1 MATVPYFSLV
11 DEDFTR
17 KLTEEATSDDADH
30 QEDRKLM
37 YYMLLEEGE
46 VWYTKR
52 GPPQG
57 SVRIEVW
64 FTNMADGDK
73 VDELTKGIQECIC
86 TRLDGTLGGN
96 PPKCDLKTHG
106 DEDDDADRQYY
117 VTTTISSLTTVTSA
131 SSDIAQLREELVSLR
146 RLIQKAYPVLEVN
159 PLYNGNDHSVSTT
172 SQRGEQHWLVVGYHV
187 AVEGIR
193 EVHAPGYHMHS
204 KQLTRRPIYYQ
215 QKTIYFTM
223 LFDYTT
229 ASKML
234 VSYLLN
240 EHIYPSMDN
249 ISLCLHLAFSLRSIT
264 LNDILTCAKFGVED
278 GRLIISG
285 DVILLPYQ
293 APWSD
298 TSSNDATT
306 VFTCYPSKYTPYP
319 SDAGVANKMDEQ
331 LLARVDSF
339 YDHTMIGVSPAGE
352 HPSPFRLA
360 LLAKKFAADMV
371 VTTASMGL
379 LIWLFQRCIAKD
391 NTNTPLPAPSDSS
404 TLLLRCHNPQCP
416 LWPECCGHQSFAD
429 GTTRKKRPIVELRT
443 ILIDGGKDVSKAH
456 GDPDNGH
463 SSSRGSSSSSQ
474 VGDEVLPNS
483 ATHIAAEGRIPA
495 AESGKH
501 RPSTE
506 IQHDDTALAREQL
519 LFIHC
524 FKNELLAGQG
534 ILLNQVNNLCKVR
547 CGRTVRY
554 REFGFGKL
562 RDFLEDIKGLQVVGE
577 KFQMTIRL
585 TDVVEF
591 DLFIREA
598 NARKSAGGRSSTA
611 SPVIGVTKRGGP
623 LAESDG
629 GNMVGDALP
638 QLIPEDVID
647 KLRYMFSCEH
657 YQIEAS
663 VFVSLFKNRYF
674 ATDPMVYERLGYK
687 RMRDFLGAV
696 PQVHKQGTKAEAKYV
711 WVENSAPLRLP
722 QLGVA
727 SIGGQEGS
735 NNNTA
740 IDFLHSATATTTSS
754 SSSSAAASSSFS
766 NNDTFLG
773 DAGLLQPSLS
783 LDNTALNTIED
794 ILNQSSTDGVQIAVA
809 DLLTG
814 ICGGASSGLERLI
827 GFNLAGANIYKL
839 IHPDDSVS
847 VRLRIDEA
855 MAIGLKNVD
864 LSTFRLRSTTCNN
877 NTITVSGTASWLMG
891 NVWTISLLTLS

>member
-1 MATVPYFSLV
+1 
-11 DEDFTR
+11 
-17 KLTEEATSDDADH
+17 
-30 QEDRKLM
+30 
-37 YYMLLEEGE
+37 
-46 VWYTKR
+46 
-52 GPPQG
+52 
-57 SVRIEVW
+57 
-64 FTNMADGDK
+64 MADGDK

-106 DEDDDADRQYY
+106 AYKEANLLPTEDDLLHYA
-117 VTTTISSLTTVTSA
+117 
-131 SSDIAQLREELVSLR
+131 LRLHELVKDAGQAR
-146 RLIQKAYPVLEVN
+146 RGLHESRAGGSSNSIQTRCVELHDPSNGLEKGSESITLCLPVCHLLCV
-159 PLYNGNDHSVSTT
+159 
-172 SQRGEQHWLVVGYHV
+172 EQ
-187 AVEGIR
+187 I
-193 EVHAPGYHMHS
+193 
-204 KQLTRRPIYYQ
+204 I
-215 QKTIYFTM
+215 
-223 LFDYTT
+223 
-229 ASKML
+229 AS

-285 DVILLPYQ
+285 DVILLPEQ
-293 APWSD
+293 APWND
-298 TSSNDATT
+298 TSSVNNDATT
-306 VFTCYPSKYTPYP
+306 VFTCFPSKYAPYP
-319 SDAGVANKMDEQ
+319 SDAAVANKMDKQ

-339 YDHTMIGVSPAGE
+339 YDRTMIGVSPAGE

-379 LIWLFQRCIAKD
+379 LTWLFQRCIAKD

-416 LWPECCGHQSFAD
+416 LWPECCGHQSIAD

-443 ILIDGGKDVSKAH
+443 ILIDGGNDVSKAD
-456 GDPDNGH
+456 GDPKNGH
-463 SSSRGSSSSSQ
+463 SSSSSSSSSSQ

-598 NARKSAGGRSSTA
+598 NARKSAGSRSSTA

-623 LAESDG
+623 LAEGDG
-629 GNMVGDALP
+629 GNMVGDGKDEEEVEELKHLTLP

-647 KLRYMFSCEH
+647 KLR
-657 YQIEAS
+657 
-663 VFVSLFKNRYF
+663 
-674 ATDPMVYERLGYK
+674 
-687 RMRDFLGAV
+687 
-696 PQVHKQGTKAEAKYV
+696 
-711 WVENSAPLRLP
+711 
-722 QLGVA
+722 
-727 SIGGQEGS
+727 
-735 NNNTA
+735 
-740 IDFLHSATATTTSS
+740 
-754 SSSSAAASSSFS
+754 
-766 NNDTFLG
+766 
-773 DAGLLQPSLS
+773 
-783 LDNTALNTIED
+783 
-794 ILNQSSTDGVQIAVA
+794 
-809 DLLTG
+809 
-814 ICGGASSGLERLI
+814 
-827 GFNLAGANIYKL
+827 
-839 IHPDDSVS
+839 
-847 VRLRIDEA
+847 
-855 MAIGLKNVD
+855 
-864 LSTFRLRSTTCNN
+864 
-877 NTITVSGTASWLMG
+877 
-891 NVWTISLLTLS
+891 

>member
-1 MATVPYFSLV
+1 
-11 DEDFTR
+11 
-17 KLTEEATSDDADH
+17 
-30 QEDRKLM
+30 
-37 YYMLLEEGE
+37 
-46 VWYTKR
+46 
-52 GPPQG
+52 
-57 SVRIEVW
+57 
-64 FTNMADGDK
+64 
-73 VDELTKGIQECIC
+73 
-86 TRLDGTLGGN
+86 
-96 PPKCDLKTHG
+96 
-106 DEDDDADRQYY
+106 
-117 VTTTISSLTTVTSA
+117 
-131 SSDIAQLREELVSLR
+131 
-146 RLIQKAYPVLEVN
+146 
-159 PLYNGNDHSVSTT
+159 
-172 SQRGEQHWLVVGYHV
+172 
-187 AVEGIR
+187 
-193 EVHAPGYHMHS
+193 
-204 KQLTRRPIYYQ
+204 
-215 QKTIYFTM
+215 
-223 LFDYTT
+223 
-229 ASKML
+229 
-234 VSYLLN
+234 
-240 EHIYPSMDN
+240 
-249 ISLCLHLAFSLRSIT
+249 
-264 LNDILTCAKFGVED
+264 
-278 GRLIISG
+278 
-285 DVILLPYQ
+285 
-293 APWSD
+293 
-298 TSSNDATT
+298 
-306 VFTCYPSKYTPYP
+306 
-319 SDAGVANKMDEQ
+319 
-331 LLARVDSF
+331 
-339 YDHTMIGVSPAGE
+339 
-352 HPSPFRLA
+352 
-360 LLAKKFAADMV
+360 
-371 VTTASMGL
+371 
-379 LIWLFQRCIAKD
+379 
-391 NTNTPLPAPSDSS
+391 
-404 TLLLRCHNPQCP
+404 
-416 LWPECCGHQSFAD
+416 
-429 GTTRKKRPIVELRT
+429 
-443 ILIDGGKDVSKAH
+443 
-456 GDPDNGH
+456 
-463 SSSRGSSSSSQ
+463 
-474 VGDEVLPNS
+474 
-483 ATHIAAEGRIPA
+483 
-495 AESGKH
+495 
-501 RPSTE
+501 
-506 IQHDDTALAREQL
+506 
-519 LFIHC
+519 
-524 FKNELLAGQG
+524 KNELLAGQG

-598 NARKSAGGRSSTA
+598 NARKSAGSRSSTA
-611 SPVIGVTKRGGP
+611 SPVIGVTKRGP

-629 GNMVGDALP
+629 GNMVGKDEEEAEELKHLSLP

>member
-37 YYMLLEEGE
+37 YKWVLWEQLQPNQKASAAEWKDLSRQVCTFGTVGEFWRYWRHVPQPSELLSETGGCRFVREGHDGSLRVVESMMLFREGIKPE
-46 VWYTKR
+46 WEDPLNAVGGHLQFSLAPSVGGKQIDEYWNNIVLAVIGNTLPHPEMITGLRLCDKLYTKR

-64 FTNMADGDK
+64 FTNMGDGDK

-86 TRLDGTLGGN
+86 TRLDGSDGSKMKG
-96 PPKCDLKTHG
+96 
-106 DEDDDADRQYY
+106 EDDIPHYQ
-117 VTTTISSLTTVTSA
+117 SSLTTVTSA

-146 RLIQKAYPVLEVN
+146 RLIQKAYPVLEV
-159 PLYNGNDHSVSTT
+159 SCS
-172 SQRGEQHWLVVGYHV
+172 RGGDKG
-187 AVEGIR
+187 GIR
-193 EVHAPGYHMHS
+193 SWIPYAFEAAYKEANLLPTEDDLVRYALRLHEPVKDAGEARRGLHES
-204 KQLTRRPIYYQ
+204 RAGGSSNSIQTRCVELHDPSNGLEKGSESIALCLPVCHLLCVEQ
-215 QKTIYFTM
+215 II
-223 LFDYTT
+223 
-229 ASKML
+229 AS

-264 LNDILTCAKFGVED
+264 LNDILTCAKFGGVED

-285 DVILLPYQ
+285 DVILLLPEQ
-293 APWSD
+293 APWND
-298 TSSNDATT
+298 TSSNNNNNNDATT

-319 SDAGVANKMDEQ
+319 SDAAVTNKMDKQ
-331 LLARVDSF
+331 LLAWVDSF
-339 YDHTMIGVSPAGE
+339 YDRTMIGVSPAGE
-352 HPSPFRLA
+352 HPSPFRLS
-360 LLAKKFAADMV
+360 LLAKKFAAAAADMV

-379 LIWLFQRCIAKD
+379 LTWLFQRCIAKD
-391 NTNTPLPAPSDSS
+391 KTNTPLPAPSDSS
-404 TLLLRCHNPQCP
+404 TLLLRCPNPQCP
-416 LWPECCGHQSFAD
+416 LWPECCGHQSIAD
-429 GTTRKKRPIVELRT
+429 GTTRKNRPIVELRT
-443 ILIDGGKDVSKAH
+443 ILIGGGNDVLKAD

-463 SSSRGSSSSSQ
+463 SSSCSSSSSSSSSSSNTQ

-483 ATHIAAEGRIPA
+483 ATHIAAEGRMPA

-598 NARKSAGGRSSTA
+598 NARKSAGSRSSTA

-629 GNMVGDALP
+629 GNMVGDGKYEEEVEELKHLTLP

-663 VFVSLFKNRYF
+663 VFVSLFKNRSYL
-674 ATDPMVYERLGYK
+674 T
-687 RMRDFLGAV
+687 
-696 PQVHKQGTKAEAKYV
+696 
-711 WVENSAPLRLP
+711 
-722 QLGVA
+722 
-727 SIGGQEGS
+727 
-735 NNNTA
+735 
-740 IDFLHSATATTTSS
+740 TTTSTT
-754 SSSSAAASSSFS
+754 AASSTI
-766 NNDTFLG
+766 DTL
-773 DAGLLQPSLS
+773 P
-783 LDNTALNTIED
+783 
-794 ILNQSSTDGVQIAVA
+794 
-809 DLLTG
+809 LTQW
-814 ICGGASSGLERLI
+814 
-827 GFNLAGANIYKL
+827 YT
-839 IHPDDSVS
+839 SVL
-847 VRLRIDEA
+847 VIR
-855 MAIGLKNVD
+855 G
-864 LSTFRLRSTTCNN
+864 
-877 NTITVSGTASWLMG
+877 
-891 NVWTISLLTLS
+891 